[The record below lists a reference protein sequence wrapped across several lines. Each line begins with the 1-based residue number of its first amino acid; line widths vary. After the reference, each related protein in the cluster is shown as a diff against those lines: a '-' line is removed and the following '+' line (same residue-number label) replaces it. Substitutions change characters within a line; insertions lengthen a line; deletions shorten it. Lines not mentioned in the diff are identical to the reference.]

1 MAKPSDKLHFLQD
14 LLIDEF
20 TTRIRSGDATPSD
33 LNAARQLL
41 KDNGIHCAVEKD
53 NPLEGLVESLPFLD
67 NNDKVI
73 AINEKL

>member
-20 TTRIRSGDATPSD
+20 TARIRSGEATPSD

-41 KDNGIHCAVEKD
+41 KDNGIHCALEKD
-53 NPLEGLVESLPFLD
+53 NPLQGLVESLHS
-67 NNDKVI
+67 
-73 AINEKL
+73 